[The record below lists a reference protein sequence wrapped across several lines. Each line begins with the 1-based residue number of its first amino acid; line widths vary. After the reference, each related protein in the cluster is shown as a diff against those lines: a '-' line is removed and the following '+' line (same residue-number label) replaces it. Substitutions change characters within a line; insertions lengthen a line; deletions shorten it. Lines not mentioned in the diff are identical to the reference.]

1 MRCEGSYKIIDKT
14 KRTFM
19 YYIKG
24 FFLEQIKNDENKITN
39 IKNTLYLVCNV
50 IHYQVSIIF

>member
-24 FFLEQIKNDENKITN
+24 FLEQIENNENKITN
-39 IKNTLYLVCNV
+39 IKHTLYLVCNV